1 MPGDLLHFSLGGQT
15 LVLVEGT
22 LADREVD
29 FALDIES
36 PTEDFLFRGAEAGDD
51 VTARTTTAQGLATFG
66 SSSFYCHLNHGH
78 LFFQEAPCASVK
90 CDVRGHTKGAN
101 VKIRELSV
109 DRGEDHVTMGLILRS
124 KR

>member
-1 MPGDLLHFSLGGQT
+1 MPGDLLHFGLGGQS

-22 LADREVD
+22 LAHREVN

-36 PTEDFLFRGAEAGDD
+36 PTEDLLFRGAESGDD
-51 VTARTTTAQGLATFG
+51 VTARTATAQGLATFR
-66 SSSFYCHLNHGH
+66 SSSFYCHLDHVR

-90 CDVRGHTKGAN
+90 CGVPGHTNGAN

-109 DRGEDHVTMGLILRS
+109 VRGEDHVTMGLIVKF